1 MYLSGVT
8 QNGWHDGAE
17 DVIGVMEEDDVE
29 PQRRG
34 FELAPAHFLIVGVLG
49 LVLLAIG
56 VGQWLT
62 STRSTAAET
71 GPRQAPRVGMP
82 APDFAL
88 IDLASGE
95 RVQLLSLRGSP
106 VWINFWATWCE
117 ACRVEMPAMQKV
129 YEQYKDEGLVI
140 LGVDAQESAEAVNSY
155 TTEGGYTWTF
165 LIDTDGSVLNEYFV
179 FAIPT
184 HFFVDRNGV
193 IKGIEVG
200 APPEESVERHLKEI
214 MKFSLLPH

>member
-1 MYLSGVT
+1 VI
-8 QNGWHDGAE
+8 QDGWHDDAE
-17 DVIGVMEEDDVE
+17 DVVGVGESEIA

-49 LVLLAIG
+49 LLLLAIG

-88 IDLASGE
+88 IDLATGE
-95 RVQLLSLRGSP
+95 RVSLLSLRGKP

-129 YEQYKDEGLVI
+129 YEQYKDDGLVI
-140 LGVDAQESAEAVNSY
+140 LGVDAQESPEAVSKY

-184 HFFVDRNGV
+184 HFFIGRDGV

-200 APPEESVERHLKEI
+200 APPGESVERHLKEI
-214 MKFSLLPH
+214 TK